1 MQKHSRTA
9 KTWGWHLVN
18 QIVHQDQNCE
28 GSCQELSL
36 NHEKNTGTL
45 CRNCG
50 MPHITSFGIS
60 FVGAPPA
67 SMLIL
72 MPADSASPPKRV
84 RTFQNSLRK
93 KGNFPQFIKFIK
105 ISCEIFCSHLQVAF
119 RCSKLLRQGFLL
131 RHFRVRGILWDLGA
145 FLEKKR
151 HPFLVIQVIG
161 SM

>member
-1 MQKHSRTA
+1 M
-9 KTWGWHLVN
+9 
-18 QIVHQDQNCE
+18 
-28 GSCQELSL
+28 
-36 NHEKNTGTL
+36 

-151 HPFLVIQVIG
+151 HPFLVTHFWSSKLLGQCKKLVEGNQCFWGTFKKSPSTCAWIG
-161 SM
+161 QGTQCWPNP